1 MLPQKVPSNLLDRS
15 FSLDVIFPC
24 FVCPLASTY
33 SFSQSSWLFFPS
45 LSCLIQ
51 STYWMKHG
59 LHDLTHRFL
68 KSHCKDWCGGST
80 STLFRLQH
88 CRQQG
93 HKTRMLK
100 YESCSVEAMTTDN
113 RQHRMGRSSMDRCDT
128 GNTTDGFFF
137 QRYVFTQFGF
147 EHHFKTHHNDM
158 PYMVVQY

>member
-100 YESCSVEAMTTDN
+100 YAALL
-113 RQHRMGRSSMDRCDT
+113 RPWPQIT
-128 GNTTDGFFF
+128 GSIGWGGLAWIDATRATQLMFFFF

-158 PYMVVQY
+158 PCMVVQY